1 MGDIL
6 NLDIKDDTLND
17 VISKNPFY
25 IDIKGS
31 VNICL
36 IRCGQEI
43 ETCNNITF
51 STMINYGK
59 VLVLNP
65 DPSIVGTCNIKLA
78 FDTMNDTTNNNGDS
92 KYKFEKAFVTVPS
105 LHKLNGQ
112 LSDLETFM
120 IFSSTQKNG
129 NKLYVCLCS
138 LSMVSDIPKSGDP
151 KLLNYKLF
159 DELFSKNNTVP
170 DMYKT
175 SNFNG
180 APNPVDLANFI
191 PRAGSRNF
199 YDYTHPLN
207 TKVNFRVFQTQL
219 AVSSNVLS
227 ILKSKLTPG
236 DVYTNFR
243 NAITKTLN
251 PVEGLFFYFSEDL
264 TDRYKSYE
272 ANKPDESKDLEI
284 KKNEID
290 NSLKEKFGDIDD
302 DIDDNIDNDVNSTKD
317 QINKSDVDNTVNT
330 LNTQTEPILSI
341 LPTNNIVFI
350 IFIISIIF
358 VFNYL
363 LSFLINNIFD
373 IFKIIKFN

>member
-1 MGDIL
+1 MEPIYITD
-6 NLDIKDDTLND
+6 
-17 VISKNPFY
+17 
-25 IDIKGS
+25 IDIS
-31 VNICL
+31 DL
-36 IRCGQEI
+36 P
-43 ETCNNITF
+43 
-51 STMINYGK
+51 
-59 VLVLNP
+59 LL
-65 DPSIVGTCNIKLA
+65 
-78 FDTMNDTTNNNGDS
+78 NNNYDLPAPYS

-219 AVSSNVLS
+219 
-227 ILKSKLTPG
+227 
-236 DVYTNFR
+236 
-243 NAITKTLN
+243 
-251 PVEGLFFYFSEDL
+251 
-264 TDRYKSYE
+264 
-272 ANKPDESKDLEI
+272 
-284 KKNEID
+284 
-290 NSLKEKFGDIDD
+290 
-302 DIDDNIDNDVNSTKD
+302 
-317 QINKSDVDNTVNT
+317 
-330 LNTQTEPILSI
+330 
-341 LPTNNIVFI
+341 
-350 IFIISIIF
+350 
-358 VFNYL
+358 
-363 LSFLINNIFD
+363 
-373 IFKIIKFN
+373 